1 MRCIAGIAVALF
13 ALCAPLPVAGQ
24 APSRPSLDSL
34 AFMAGCWR
42 SEAAGG
48 SGLEEFYTAPSENL
62 ILGMSRFLRGG
73 RAVQFEFSRIT
84 ADSTGIVLL
93 PFPSGRPSEHPF
105 RMTAVGGGQVLF
117 EAPDHDFPKR
127 IRYTRGTDGSL
138 TARIDG
144 GASDTRAQE
153 WRMLPFTC
161 GATGT

>member
-1 MRCIAGIAVALF
+1 MRRIAGIAVALS
-13 ALCAPLPVAGQ
+13 ALLAPLHAGAQ
-24 APSRPSLDSL
+24 ATSRPTLDSL

-42 SEAAGG
+42 SEASGG

-62 ILGMSRFLRGG
+62 ILGVSRFLRGG

-117 EAPDHDFPKR
+117 EAPEHDFPKR
-127 IRYTRGTDGSL
+127 IRYTRGNDGSL

-144 GASDTRAQE
+144 GANDSRAQE
-153 WRMLPFTC
+153 WRMLPFAC
-161 GATGT
+161 GPRGT